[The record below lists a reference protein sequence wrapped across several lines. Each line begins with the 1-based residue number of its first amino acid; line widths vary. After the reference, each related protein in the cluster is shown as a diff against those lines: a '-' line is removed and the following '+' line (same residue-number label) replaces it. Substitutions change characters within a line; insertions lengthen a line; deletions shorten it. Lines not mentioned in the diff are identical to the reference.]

1 MRVIPYTGAMTPNY
15 YPAAQPQTNPSVVN
29 SGTLSGVV
37 SSFFK
42 GNNGGND
49 EDEAY
54 SRIPQE
60 DQDPNMRRKNNA

>member
-1 MRVIPYTGAMTPNY
+1 MRTIPYNGATAPNY

-42 GNNGGND
+42 GNNGGSSKKDDKDD
-49 EDEAY
+49 EDEVTTTQ
-54 SRIPQE
+54 SE
-60 DQDPNMRRKNNA
+60 